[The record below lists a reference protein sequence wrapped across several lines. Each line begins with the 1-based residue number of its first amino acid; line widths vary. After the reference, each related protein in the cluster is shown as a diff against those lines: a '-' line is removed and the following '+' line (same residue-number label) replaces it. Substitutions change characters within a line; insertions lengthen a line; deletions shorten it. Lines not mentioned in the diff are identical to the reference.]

1 MGFFSLSVCKHQA
14 WTIAVQ
20 EAGTF
25 VYLGCRK
32 KTDAHAN
39 IHTTF
44 KVLQPI
50 TTILIYCK
58 KYLYTILFS
67 WYSLIY
73 ILRQIKLTWNKAIS
87 MMRGK
92 SLPPEIILRKNQ
104 DKQLFYFFK
113 ENLEREIISCFVKI
127 SFCRI
132 HSHIFC

>member
-92 SLPPEIILRKNQ
+92 SLPSELILEIINSLRFLK
-104 DKQLFYFFK
+104 
-113 ENLEREIISCFVKI
+113 NLEREIISIFVKI
-127 SFCRI
+127 LFRF
-132 HSHIFC
+132 IFSRLF